1 MKSRDKILFAFP
13 LLLGLLVLVS
23 AGTLFLS
30 TEKFEESYVSA
41 EKRNIMTEA
50 ETFADVIRPML
61 ASGDF
66 AAVSNYCMN
75 FSEKILRV
83 TLVRA
88 DGTVIVD
95 SAANEH
101 ALENHAARE
110 EVAGAL
116 AGTPSVS
123 SRFSATKNER
133 MIYCAMPVDIDGRT
147 EFVLRLAIRNSEIE
161 SIIAGAKRNNVLAL
175 ALGVFVAL
183 AIAFYI
189 LIRVRSPLVQLQ
201 ESAQRISLGDLRER
215 ISVPEKGVVRE
226 LAITVSRMKEQ
237 LKSQLDR
244 ITAERNARER
254 IFAAL
259 SEAVLLFAENGDA
272 LYFNGA
278 AREVFGLEPGATKF
292 NLARCGS
299 PELLVLA
306 DKAFRDGVPVEAEI
320 TLEIEGGAPR
330 TLFAKG
336 GTLEDD
342 GHRRL
347 LVAITDLTNLR
358 RLESFRSDFVANV
371 SHEIKTPLTGIL
383 GAVDAL
389 ESGALDNPVL
399 REKFLGILSSQA
411 KRLNALVHDVLSLAA
426 IERQQISGE
435 CEAFPFRL
443 DAALENAVNSCLP
456 RAEAAGTTLKITEND
471 PVEFNGD
478 ARLIEQAVINLISN
492 AIKYSGSPTVEISL
506 KKSEGSAEISV
517 RDFGVGISQEH
528 LSRIFERFY
537 SADKA
542 HSRAL
547 GGTGLGLAI
556 VKHIARLHGGN
567 ASVESSLGNGCLFRI
582 SLPLRNA

>member
-23 AGTLFLS
+23 AGTLFFS
-30 TEKFEESYVSA
+30 TEKFEDSYVSA

-50 ETFADVIRPML
+50 ETFADVLRPML
-61 ASGDF
+61 ASGNLS
-66 AAVSNYCMN
+66 AATDYCMR
-75 FSEKILRV
+75 FSEKFLRV

-88 DGTVIVD
+88 DGTVVVD
-95 SAANEH
+95 SASDVH

-110 EVAGAL
+110 EISGAL

-123 SRFSATKNER
+123 SRFSATKNIR

-161 SIIAGAKRNNVLAL
+161 SIIAGAKRSNVLAL
-175 ALGVFVAL
+175 ALGVSVAL

-189 LIRVRSPLVQLQ
+189 LIRVRIPLVKLQ
-201 ESAQRISLGDLRER
+201 ESAQRISRGDLRER

-226 LAITVSRMKEQ
+226 LALTVSRMKEQ
-237 LKSQLDR
+237 LKAQLDR
-244 ITAERNARER
+244 ITTERNARER

-272 LYFNGA
+272 IYFNGA
-278 AREVFGLEPGATKF
+278 AREVFGIEPGATKF

-299 PELLVLA
+299 PELLALA
-306 DKAFRDGVPVEAEI
+306 DKAFRDGSPIEAELS
-320 TLEIEGGAPR
+320 LEVEGGTPR

-336 GTLEDD
+336 GTIEDE
-342 GHRRL
+342 GRRRL

-389 ESGALDNPVL
+389 ESGALDDPAL

-443 DAALENAVNSCLP
+443 DAALENAVNSCIP

-478 ARLIEQAVINLISN
+478 ARLIEQAIINLVVN

-506 KKSEGSAEISV
+506 KKTEERAEISV
-517 RDFGVGISQEH
+517 RDFGVGIAPEH

-567 ASVESSLGNGCLFRI
+567 ASVESALGKGSLFRI

>member
-23 AGTLFLS
+23 AGTLFFS
-30 TEKFEESYVSA
+30 TEKFEESYLAA
-41 EKRNIMTEA
+41 EKRSIMTEA
-50 ETFADVIRPML
+50 GTFADVIRPAL
-61 ASGDF
+61 ASGNLS
-66 AAVSNYCMN
+66 AAADYCLS
-75 FSEKILRV
+75 FPEKFLRV

-88 DGTVIVD
+88 DGTVIAD
-95 SAANEH
+95 SEADGRE
-101 ALENHAARE
+101 LDNHAARE
-110 EVAGAL
+110 EIVRAL
-116 AGTPSVS
+116 DGTPSVS
-123 SRFSATKNER
+123 SRFSATKNMR

-147 EFVLRLAIRNSEIE
+147 EFVLRLAVRDSEVE
-161 SIIAGAKRNNVLAL
+161 SIIAGAKRNNALAL
-175 ALGVFVAL
+175 ALGVFAAF

-189 LIRVRSPLVQLQ
+189 LIRVRVPLVRLQ
-201 ESAQRISLGDLRER
+201 ESALRISRGDLRER

-237 LKSQLDR
+237 LKNQLDR

-278 AREVFGLEPGATKF
+278 ARDVFGIDPGATKF
-292 NLARCGS
+292 SLARCGS
-299 PELLVLA
+299 PELLALA
-306 DKAFRDGVPVEAEI
+306 DKAFREGRAVEAEI
-320 TLEIEGGAPR
+320 SLETEGGAPR

-336 GTLEDD
+336 GTLMDD
-342 GHRRL
+342 GNRRL
-347 LVAITDLTNLR
+347 LLAVTDLTNLR

-389 ESGALDNPVL
+389 ESGALDDAKM
-399 REKFLGILSSQA
+399 RERFLGILTNQA

-435 CEAFPFRL
+435 HEALLFRL
-443 DAALENAVNSCLP
+443 DAAVENAVNSCLP
-456 RAEAAGTTLKITEND
+456 RAEAAGTELRIVGND
-471 PVEFNGD
+471 PVEFRGD
-478 ARLIEQAVINLISN
+478 ARLIEQAVINLVGN

-506 KKSEGSAEISV
+506 KKGERSAEILV
-517 RDFGVGISQEH
+517 RDFGVGISAEH
-528 LSRIFERFY
+528 LPRIFERFY

-542 HSRAL
+542 HSREL

-567 ASVESSLGNGCLFRI
+567 ASVESAPGKGCAFRVT
-582 SLPLRNA
+582 LPTDA